1 MDARGHQR
9 TTWSALKLY
18 ETDEP
23 PNLATCGDVHHTKI
37 IQGLVNAMGYMKFY
51 ERFETTNVTWSVEDI
66 PCQIEEIPE
75 IKFSDLESELGAR
88 ETQIQGLNLDKIL
101 ELMHQNKPI
110 YSSKG
115 KQVYAETKMLRS
127 VLTFPY
133 SKIASIII
141 TFVNVAAAGFGVY
154 TFFKMHQTC
163 ELIAVLYQSRLI
175 KAQGVVASAES
186 ELPKWHLL
194 ELIIAIA
201 CIWGILEWV
210 LPMITRW
217 IVRILGVHYINV
229 NQNPMVNYDYS
240 ADIYVKIKG
249 DRRTE
254 AVYLCTVNKDPPQI
268 SHTAPVNK
276 PVIAMRGSCT
286 IIRSKLIIQW
296 HDLEVYNETEKKS
309 GFINGR

>member
-1 MDARGHQR
+1 
-9 TTWSALKLY
+9 
-18 ETDEP
+18 
-23 PNLATCGDVHHTKI
+23 
-37 IQGLVNAMGYMKFY
+37 
-51 ERFETTNVTWSVEDI
+51 
-66 PCQIEEIPE
+66 
-75 IKFSDLESELGAR
+75 
-88 ETQIQGLNLDKIL
+88 
-101 ELMHQNKPI
+101 
-110 YSSKG
+110 
-115 KQVYAETKMLRS
+115 MLRS

-141 TFVNVAAAGFGVY
+141 TFVNVAVVGLGVY

-175 KAQGVVASAES
+175 KAQGVVASEEC

-194 ELIIAIA
+194 ELMIA
-201 CIWGILEWV
+201 
-210 LPMITRW
+210 ITRW
-217 IVRILGVHYINV
+217 IVHYINV

-268 SHTAPVNK
+268 SHTAPVHK

-286 IIRSKLIIQW
+286 IKRSKSIIQW
-296 HDLEVYNETEKKS
+296 HNLEVYNETEKKRVALS
-309 GFINGR
+309 TEGNFFNPTLNVMVNKTPGGPQRRHSPKFSWWR